1 MRADRLLRPYAV
13 CSSVTAY
20 TVHSS
25 KKKPTA
31 RISTEYAPMLHP
43 PGGCECMACMTD
55 RGNRD
60 GGPSAGW
67 RFPTRYGRM
76 TGERGARM
84 ALKLVI
90 GNKNYS
96 SWSMRPWLA
105 LRANNIAFDE
115 VFIPL
120 YAGDA
125 DKKRILSFTHSGKVP
140 ALIDGDVTIW
150 DSLAIIEYLAERFP
164 EALLWP
170 EDRARRAHARSI
182 SAEMHSGFMALRNEC
197 GMNLHRPVG
206 AIALSADARDNVARI
221 QQIWIDCRERYRQ
234 FGPFLFGAF
243 GGADAMFAPVV
254 HRFRTY
260 AIEVAPEAR
269 DYMNAMMS
277 LPAFQE
283 WTAAGLAETI
293 VIEKFEMV

>member
-1 MRADRLLRPYAV
+1 
-13 CSSVTAY
+13 
-20 TVHSS
+20 
-25 KKKPTA
+25 
-31 RISTEYAPMLHP
+31 
-43 PGGCECMACMTD
+43 
-55 RGNRD
+55 
-60 GGPSAGW
+60 
-67 RFPTRYGRM
+67 
-76 TGERGARM
+76 M

-120 YAGDA
+120 YTGEA

-140 ALIDGDVTIW
+140 VLIDGDVTIW
-150 DSLAIIEYLAERFP
+150 DSLAIIEYAAERFP
-164 EALLWP
+164 QARLWP
-170 EDRARRAHARSI
+170 EDRASRAHARSI
-182 SAEMHSGFMALRNEC
+182 SAEMHSGFAALRNEC

-206 AIALSADARDNVARI
+206 AVPLSANARADIARI
-221 QQIWIDCRERYRQ
+221 QQIWIECRERYGKS
-234 FGPFLFGAF
+234 GPFLFGAF

-269 DYMNAMMS
+269 DYVNAMTS
-277 LPAFQE
+277 LPAFRE
-283 WTAAGLAETI
+283 WTSAGLAETL
-293 VIEKFEMV
+293 VIEKFETA

>member
-1 MRADRLLRPYAV
+1 
-13 CSSVTAY
+13 
-20 TVHSS
+20 
-25 KKKPTA
+25 
-31 RISTEYAPMLHP
+31 
-43 PGGCECMACMTD
+43 
-55 RGNRD
+55 
-60 GGPSAGW
+60 
-67 RFPTRYGRM
+67 
-76 TGERGARM
+76 M
-84 ALKLVI
+84 ALQLVI

-105 LRANNIAFDE
+105 LRANRIAFDE

-120 YAGDA
+120 YTGDD
-125 DKKRILSFTHSGKVP
+125 DKKRILGFTHSGKVP

-150 DSLAIIEYLAERFP
+150 DSLAIIEYLAEGFP
-164 EALLWP
+164 EARLWP

-182 SAEMHSGFMALRNEC
+182 SAEMHSGFVALRTEC

-206 AIALSADARDNVARI
+206 AITLSADAHANIARI
-221 QQIWIDCRERYRQ
+221 RQIWIECRERYGK

-260 AIEVAPEAR
+260 AIAVEPEAQ
-269 DYMNAMMS
+269 DYMNTVMS

-283 WTAAGLAETI
+283 WTTAGLAETL
-293 VIEKFEMV
+293 VIERFETV